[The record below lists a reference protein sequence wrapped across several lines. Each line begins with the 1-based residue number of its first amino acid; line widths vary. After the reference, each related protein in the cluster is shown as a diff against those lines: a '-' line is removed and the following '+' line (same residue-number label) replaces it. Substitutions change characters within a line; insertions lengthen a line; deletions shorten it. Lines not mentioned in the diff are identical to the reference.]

1 MHEKKLT
8 IFVGNLGSG
17 KTEIAL
23 NFALFLVKQGY
34 PTTIVDLD
42 IINPYFR
49 TRMVRHVLEH
59 MGLKVVCPRG
69 ELANADLPSLSP
81 AIQSV
86 LEDSFDYGVFDV
98 GGDEIGATI
107 LGRYK
112 TFLLKDSYAL
122 YYVINQCRPFTR
134 DKASIIKNIHFIE
147 KSARLKITGLVSNT
161 NLGWATDIETIFKGH
176 EVVKTVAAELDLPVA
191 FLSIRRDLML
201 QVSMRLNE
209 DIFLLPLEIFMQPPW
224 YYGITD
230 PLLKIP
236 QTAKEIPR

>member
-1 MHEKKLT
+1 LHEKKLT

-86 LEDSFDYGVFDV
+86 LEDSFD
-98 GGDEIGATI
+98 
-107 LGRYK
+107 
-112 TFLLKDSYAL
+112 
-122 YYVINQCRPFTR
+122 
-134 DKASIIKNIHFIE
+134 
-147 KSARLKITGLVSNT
+147 
-161 NLGWATDIETIFKGH
+161 
-176 EVVKTVAAELDLPVA
+176 
-191 FLSIRRDLML
+191 
-201 QVSMRLNE
+201 
-209 DIFLLPLEIFMQPPW
+209 
-224 YYGITD
+224 
-230 PLLKIP
+230 
-236 QTAKEIPR
+236 